1 MYNHWILY
9 VKGSESNPIARFTVD
24 VKELSYEIKVW
35 KGTSVEE
42 LLILINS
49 YDQ

>member
-1 MYNHWILY
+1 MLRGAIVTRKLD
-9 VKGSESNPIARFTVD
+9 STVN
-24 VKELSYEIKVW
+24 VKELSYEIIVW